1 MSKYTV
7 ELRFILDTTNIFD
20 FEYSFVDV
28 TTKAKLEEMFKNHFY
43 FREIGFETVARFK
56 HYLKMVFQEKIEYYE
71 MLMKSK
77 LIEYD
82 TKNNYDMTESYTK
95 ENNST
100 ISNESTNNSSNN
112 INSNSTS
119 LNKFSDTPQSAI
131 DLSDNYITQMTSN
144 DDNNTSSSIA
154 QVTGKNLNE
163 GQQTET
169 LTLTRKGNIG
179 VMTGSDL
186 IKKHIDLQKE
196 LNNIINMFLIKE
208 CSCLFMGLY

>member
-20 FEYSFVDV
+20 FDYTFIDE

-43 FREIGFETVARFK
+43 FREIGFETIARFK
-56 HYLKMVFQEKIEYYE
+56 HYLKIIFQEKIEYYE
-71 MLMKSK
+71 MLMKTK
-77 LIEYD
+77 LIDYD
-82 TKNNYDMTESYTK
+82 IKNNYDMTESYTK

-100 ISNESTNNSSNN
+100 ITNESTNNSSND
-112 INSNSTS
+112 INSNITT
-119 LNKFSDTPQSAI
+119 LNKFSDTPQCAI
-131 DLSDNYITQMTSN
+131 DLSDNYITQITSN
-144 DDNNTSSSIA
+144 EDNNNTSSIGQS
-154 QVTGKNLNE
+154 TGKNLNE

-186 IKKHIDLQKE
+186 VKKHIDLQKE
-196 LNNIINMFLIKE
+196 LNNIINMFLVKE
-208 CSCLFMGLY
+208 CSCLFMQIY

>member
-1 MSKYTV
+1 MSRYTV
-7 ELRFILDTTNIFD
+7 ELRFILDTINIFD
-20 FEYSFVDV
+20 FDYNFVDEE
-28 TTKAKLEEMFKNHFY
+28 TKQKLENMFKNHFY
-43 FREIGFETVARFK
+43 FKEIGFETIARFK
-56 HYLKMVFQEKIEYYE
+56 HYLKIVFQEKIEYYE
-71 MLMKSK
+71 MLMKAK

-82 TKNNYDMTESYTK
+82 VKNNYDMTESYTK

-100 ISNESTNNSSNN
+100 ITNTNSLNSTNDITTTSN
-112 INSNSTS
+112 S
-119 LNKFSDTPQSAI
+119 LNKFSDTPQS
-131 DLSDNYITQMTSN
+131 DLNLSENYLTEITKN
-144 DDNNTSSSIA
+144 EDNNTSSNIGQSN
-154 QVTGKNLNE
+154 GKNLNE

-196 LNNIINMFLIKE
+196 LNNVINMFLINE